1 MPLWFNSGFNWR
13 AVHLLCENMNP
24 LLPLTHTAIADCRDH
39 VNQFPGADPAILAY
53 LTRHVNG
60 LMCAEIERVVTR
72 LIRERLGKGC
82 SDTATSSFLQSLGR
96 SSVRNATVSEIRNTI
111 KLLGSQYQEKFNHLL
126 EQTIGQ
132 EGIEKLGIAVGKRN
146 ENAHE
151 NPPDITFGELE
162 DAFSTAT
169 KVVDAVRL
177 TLET

>member
-1 MPLWFNSGFNWR
+1 MASPT
-13 AVHLLCENMNP
+13 ENVAL
-24 LLPLTHTAIADCRDH
+24 LLPLTYMAISDCRQHISQHSDI
-39 VNQFPGADPAILAY
+39 DPAILAY

-82 SDTATSSFLQSLGR
+82 SDAATFSFLQSLRR

-111 KLLGSQYQEKFNHLL
+111 KLLGSEYQEKFNHLL
-126 EQTIGQ
+126 EQTVGQ
-132 EGIEKLGIAVGKRN
+132 ESIEKLGIAVGKRN

-162 DAFSTAT
+162 DAFSIAN

-177 TLET
+177 TLEM